1 MEKKRF
7 RLGAALSVSLVS
19 GLALVTI
26 FGLLAS
32 EDSGL
37 AIVSDFLLQFV
48 AVIAAFAVLV
58 GVLNLLVFVH
68 LSRFFRAEGGPI
80 NVLYSFCT
88 IVSAIVV
95 ILAYYMDRSEQWSG
109 DLKGEELSP
118 RLFNV
123 LQITLESALAGL
135 IFFFLVYAAYRLM
148 HKSYTWSNVLFIGA
162 LLIVLLGWLP
172 VSGLSDLA
180 DVREWLLKVPVTSG
194 ARGLLIGIG
203 LGTVVIGI
211 RVILAHDSI
220 YRQKLR
226 GGPSKS

>member
-32 EDSGL
+32 DDSGL
-37 AIVSDFLLQFV
+37 AIISDFLLQFV

-68 LSRFFRAEGGPI
+68 LSRFFRREDGKSGLI
-80 NVLYSFCT
+80 YSFVT
-88 IVSAIVV
+88 ILSAIVV
-95 ILAYYMDRSEQWSG
+95 IIVYIMDRSNRWTG
-109 DLKGEELSP
+109 DLKDQEITP

-123 LQITLESALAGL
+123 VQITLESALAGL
-135 IFFFLVYAAYRLM
+135 ILFFLVYAAYRLM
-148 HKSYTWSNVLFIGA
+148 HKSYTWSNVVFIGA
-162 LLIVLLGWLP
+162 ILIVLLGWLP
-172 VSGLSDLA
+172 VGGLSDLA

-203 LGTVVIGI
+203 LGTVVIGV
-211 RVILAHDSI
+211 RVLLAHDSI

-226 GGPSKS
+226 GRPTKS

>member
-32 EDSGL
+32 DDSGL

-48 AVIAAFAVLV
+48 AVIAAFAVLI

-68 LSRFFRAEGGPI
+68 LSRVFTRQSGMF
-80 NVLYSFCT
+80 YSLIS
-88 IVSAIVV
+88 IVSAVLV
-95 ILAYYMDRSEQWSG
+95 ISVYIADRTDRWTG
-109 DLKGEELSP
+109 DLKDQELTP
-118 RLFNV
+118 RLFSV
-123 LQITLESALAGL
+123 LQITLESALASL
-135 IFFFLVYAAYRLM
+135 ILFFLVYAAYRLM
-148 HKSYTWSNVLFIGA
+148 HKEFTWSNVLFIGA
-162 LLIVLLGWLP
+162 ILIVLLGWLP
-172 VSGLSDLA
+172 VGGLADLA

-203 LGTVVIGI
+203 LGTVVIGV
-211 RVILAHDSI
+211 RVLLAHDSI

-226 GGPSKS
+226 ERPSKN